1 MKISLIILI
10 IVGVLLFLLIS
21 YFIYS
26 IFIFNYLFKRKE
38 EKPLLS
44 VDLKKTKYAPYISK
58 IKEYNNKFR
67 ELNFI
72 DVETKSFDNLNLKAK
87 YLDNN
92 SDLTIIMVHGY
103 RATPDNNFAIQ
114 SVIFNQDIKCNLLVV
129 YQRSHG
135 LSEGNYVTFGY
146 NERNDVISWIKYI
159 NDNYNPK
166 NIILYGVSM
175 GAGTILLSSSL
186 IKDDNVKG
194 LIIDCGYDN
203 IKEAIKTSLKLRTKF
218 TPYLLLLNLMILAK
232 FKHFSLTKYKPCEE
246 VKNNKINTLFI
257 HGKNDK
263 LVPIKMGKNNYD
275 HCNSYKEFYET
286 SSYHAM
292 SIYTDTESV
301 INKEK
306 EFINK
311 CINN

>member
-1 MKISLIILI
+1 MKTSIIILI
-10 IVGVLLFLLIS
+10 ILGVLLFILLS

-44 VDLKKTKYAPYISK
+44 VDLKKTKYAPYIAK
-58 IKEYNNKFR
+58 IKKYNNEFKD
-67 ELNFI
+67 LAFI
-72 DVETKSFDNLNLKAK
+72 DVEIKSFDNLNLKAK
-87 YLDNN
+87 YLNNN

-103 RATPDNNFAIQ
+103 RATPDNNFAIPA
-114 SVIFNQDIKCNLLVV
+114 VHLNNDLKCNLLII
-129 YQRSHG
+129 YQRAHG

-146 NERNDVISWIKYI
+146 NERNDIISWIKYI

-194 LIIDCGYDN
+194 LIVDCGYDN
-203 IKEAIKTSLKLRTKF
+203 IKDAIKTSLKLRTKF
-218 TPYLLLLNLMILAK
+218 TPRLLLLNLMILAK
-232 FKHFSLTKYKPCEE
+232 FKHFSLNKYKPCEE

-257 HGKNDK
+257 HGNNDK
-263 LVPIKMGKNNYD
+263 LVPITMGKNNYNN
-275 HCNSYKEFYET
+275 CNSNKEFYET

-301 INKEK
+301 IKKEE

-311 CINN
+311 CIK